1 MAIGSNESVQFEI
14 SNIIDN
20 QILVYDA
27 YTGTFKNETAAI
39 AANASVTGL
48 GRNIGSTGVGL
59 YKQNDNQYLEF
70 YKIDAGSNVT
80 LSLND
85 NVLTI
90 DATVGVG
97 NTTLADGNANTVVVV
112 NSDGNVV
119 AGSDSLTFDGTTFSI
134 IGANANV
141 DIANGVITASNLVT
155 TNFQIAGGNISFP
168 TVDGNA
174 NQILSTDGNGTLSF
188 VNPVDISGKLDSLT
202 FNAHVAQAM
211 ITTGNNAPALHNL
224 YSLGNSTNKYSQVF
238 ATYFRGTADLAVN
251 ATNLGSQPAAN
262 YMLRA
267 DSYTSA
273 QVDALIANVDV
284 ANTDGLLNQVYITNG
299 SSSYTNANGNIDI
312 RSTDNYI
319 DVDVDTINQRVT
331 LSLDTSQLPPVAFSR
346 IAAEGNASNYIVAD
360 STNDVLNFVG
370 GSGISISANPNND
383 TVTITATGSAAADI
397 SNSSIA
403 DLSDVSTLVGIAD
416 GQALVWSAAN
426 STFEYGNVNSDT
438 DLTSFSV
445 TTASPSGNGSLSYS
459 NISGVFTF
467 TPANVQASTQSLS
480 WDSNTS
486 ILSISSGNSV
496 DLSALGGGSTY
507 SNVEVQAYL
516 DAQGYSNV
524 DSDAQTLSLSGNT
537 ITISGSNSN
546 VDLTS
551 ALGNVAGN
559 YGDANVHALG
569 EGNWAGNIIPNANE
583 TYDLGSSSFR
593 WRDLYLSGNTIDLGG
608 TIISRLANGEITF
621 GTTVVKGGPS
631 NSPFLTDAEFATANA
646 NMTAYVDALESRII
660 GGANVNLDSLAEVA
674 NALANSNTELSTV
687 AFTGTYS
694 DLQSKPSLALSG
706 NTYLTFDSAN
716 IDLSSVVGQTG
727 AQGPQGNDGVS
738 VSSASLSGDNLQ
750 ITLSNATV
758 LTAGNVRGPVG
769 PQGNAGPQGDGN
781 AGVSSATV
789 NGSGNLVI
797 TLNDSTTIDAGNVKG
812 ADGSDGATGPQGNAG
827 VGITSVSLVGSN
839 LVLNYSNTSTQD
851 VGNIQGPQG
860 NAGTNGTD
868 VSSATVNGSGNLII
882 TLSDASTVDAGN
894 VRGADGTDGA
904 DGIQLS
910 NLSVTTASNSGNGSL
925 AYNNTTGVF
934 TFTPPDLSAF
944 ITTDNDAQT
953 LSLSGNVIT
962 ISGSNSNVDLTTA
975 LANVSGGSSYTNA
988 NVDAYLQGVGNQITY
1003 ASGIIGLA
1011 NTTVSAGTYGSSTQV
1026 PRITVDEKGRI
1037 TSVTQQAVSGGGGG
1051 GGSAAVEYFKLNYTS
1066 AGAVDTS
1073 VGTGGISNISSNIGN
1088 VTVNNGASNSCEI
1101 VVDFGGNY
1109 NFPPVAIMAYG
1120 YAQSTS
1126 EYNIK
1131 HMTQN
1136 TVNTTL
1142 KLDGSSSPHGS
1153 LGSANITMS
1162 LTRSET
1168 GASSGFGQTSH
1179 AWIYFTMGS

>member
-14 SNIIDN
+14 SNISDN

-27 YTGTFKNETAAI
+27 STGTFKNETSALS
-39 AANASVTGL
+39 ANASVTGL
-48 GRNIGSTGVGL
+48 GRNIGSTGVGI
-59 YKQNDNQYLEF
+59 YKQNDSQYLEF
-70 YKIDAGSNVT
+70 YKLDSGSNVT

-85 NVLTI
+85 NVITI
-90 DATVGVG
+90 DAVVGAG
-97 NTTLADGNANTVVVV
+97 NTTLGDGNANTIVTV

-119 AGSDSLTFDGTTFSI
+119 AGNSSLIFDGTTLTI
-134 IGANANV
+134 VGANSNV
-141 DIANGVITASNLVT
+141 SITDGVISASNLVT
-155 TNFQIAGGNISFP
+155 TDFQIAGGNIAFP
-168 TVDGNA
+168 TTDGNA
-174 NQILSTDGNGTLSF
+174 NQLLSTDGNGTLSF

-224 YSLGNSTNKYSQVF
+224 YSLGNNSNKYSQVF

-251 ATNLGSQPAAN
+251 ATNLGSQAAAN

-284 ANTDGLLNQVYITNG
+284 ANTDGLLSQVFVTNG
-299 SSSYTNANGNIDI
+299 TNSYTQTNGNIDI
-312 RSTDNYI
+312 RSTDNFI
-319 DVDVDTINQRVT
+319 GVDVDTINQRVN
-331 LSLDTSQLPPVAFSR
+331 LSLDTSKLPPLAFGR
-346 IAAEGNASNYIVAD
+346 IAAEGNASNYVVAD

-370 GSGISISANPNND
+370 GAGITVSANPNND
-383 TVTITATGSAAADI
+383 SITITATGSAAADI

-416 GQALVWSAAN
+416 GQALVWSSAN

-459 NISGVFTF
+459 NVSGVFTF

-480 WDSNTS
+480 WDSNTN

-496 DLSALGGGSTY
+496 DLSALDGGSSYGNT
-507 SNVEVQAYL
+507 EVQAYL

-524 DSDAQTLSLSGNT
+524 DLDAQTLSLSGNT

-559 YGDANVHALG
+559 YGDSNVASYL
-569 EGNWAGNIIPNANE
+569 
-583 TYDLGSSSFR
+583 SSNGYSNV
-593 WRDLYLSGNTIDLGG
+593 DSDAQTLSLSGNTI
-608 TIISRLANGEITF
+608 TISG
-621 GTTVVKGGPS
+621 S
-631 NSPFLTDAEFATANA
+631 NSTVTGIATETYVTTQLNALTAGAP
-646 NMTAYVDALESRII
+646 DAL
-660 GGANVNLDSLAEVA
+660 DTLAEIA
-674 NALANSNTELSTV
+674 NALNNSNATLSTV
-687 AFTGTYS
+687 AFSGLYN
-694 DLQSKPSLALSG
+694 DLDSRPTMALSG
-706 NTYLTFDSAN
+706 NTYLTYDGAN
-716 IDLSSVVGQTG
+716 IDLSGVVGQTG
-727 AQGPQGNDGVS
+727 ATGPQGNAGVS
-738 VSSASLSGDNLQ
+738 VSSADATSGNLI
-750 ITLSNATV
+750 ITLSDSST
-758 LTAGNVRGPVG
+758 LDAGNVVG
-769 PQGNAGPQGDGN
+769 PQGIQGNVGPQGDGN
-781 AGVSSATV
+781 AGVSSAIV

-797 TLNDSTTIDAGNVKG
+797 TLNDSTTIDAGNVL
-812 ADGSDGATGPQGNAG
+812 GSDGATGPQGNAG

-868 VSSATVNGSGNLII
+868 VSSATVNGAGNLII

-925 AYNNTTGVF
+925 SYDNSTGVF
-934 TFTPPDLSAF
+934 TFTPPDLSSF
-944 ITTDNDAQT
+944 ITTDNDNQT

-975 LANVSGGSSYTNA
+975 LGNVSGGSNYTNA
-988 NVDAYLQGVGNQITY
+988 NVDAYLQGVGNEITY

-1011 NTTVSAGTYGSSTQV
+1011 NTTVSPGTYGSSTQA
-1026 PRITVDEKGRI
+1026 PRITVDQKGRI
-1037 TSVTQQAVSGGGGG
+1037 TSITQQAISGGGG

-1109 NFPPVAIMAYG
+1109 NFPPVSIMAYG

>member
-14 SNIIDN
+14 SNISDN

-27 YTGTFKNETAAI
+27 STGTFKNETSAVS
-39 AANASVTGL
+39 ANASVTGL
-48 GRNIGSTGVGL
+48 GRNIGSTGVGI
-59 YKQNDNQYLEF
+59 YKQNDSQYLEF
-70 YKIDAGSNVT
+70 YKLDSGSNVT

-85 NVLTI
+85 NVITI
-90 DATVGVG
+90 DAVVGAG
-97 NTTLADGNANTVVVV
+97 NTTLGDGNANTIVTV

-119 AGSDSLTFDGTTFSI
+119 AGNSSLIFDGTTLTI
-134 IGANANV
+134 VGANSNV
-141 DIANGVITASNLVT
+141 SITDGVISASNLVT
-155 TNFQIAGGNISFP
+155 TDFQIAGGNIAFP
-168 TVDGNA
+168 TIDGNA
-174 NQILSTDGNGTLSF
+174 NQLLSTDGNGTLSF

-211 ITTGNNAPALHNL
+211 VTTGNNAPALHNL
-224 YSLGNSTNKYSQVF
+224 YSLGNNSNKYSQVF

-251 ATNLGSQPAAN
+251 ASNLGSQAAAN

-273 QVDALIANVDV
+273 QVDALIANIDV
-284 ANTDGLLNQVYITNG
+284 ANTDGLLSQVFITNG
-299 SSSYTNANGNIDI
+299 TNSYTQTNGNIDI
-312 RSTDNYI
+312 RSTDNFI
-319 DVDVDTINQRVT
+319 GVDVDTINQRVN

-360 STNDVLNFVG
+360 QTDDVLNFVG
-370 GSGISISANPNND
+370 GAGINISANPNND
-383 TVTITATGSAAADI
+383 TITITATGSAAADI

-403 DLSDVSTLVGIAD
+403 DLSDVSTLTGIAD
-416 GQALVWSAAN
+416 GQALIWSSAN
-426 STFEYGNVNSDT
+426 STFEYGNVTSDT

-480 WDSNTS
+480 WDSNTN

-496 DLSALGGGSTY
+496 DLSQLDQTLSISGNTITISGSHSNVDLTSALGSVAGNYGD
-507 SNVEVQAYL
+507 SNVASYL
-516 DAQGYSNV
+516 SANGYSNV
-524 DSDAQTLSLSGNT
+524 DSDAQTLSLASNV
-537 ITISGSNSN
+537 ITISGSNSS

-551 ALGNVAGN
+551 ALSNVS
-559 YGDANVHALG
+559 V
-569 EGNWAGNIIPNANE
+569 
-583 TYDLGSSSFR
+583 DLTG
-593 WRDLYLSGNTIDLGG
+593 Y
-608 TIISRLANGEITF
+608 
-621 GTTVVKGGPS
+621 
-631 NSPFLTDAEFATANA
+631 ATE
-646 NMTAYVDALESRII
+646 AYVDALETRII

-687 AFTGTYS
+687 AFTGTYG
-694 DLQSKPSLALSG
+694 DLQSRPTLTLANSDLTYDGTTVDLSG
-706 NTYLTFDSAN
+706 
-716 IDLSSVVGQTG
+716 VG
-727 AQGPQGNDGVS
+727 AQGPQGNAGVS
-738 VSSASLSGDNLQ
+738 VTNADATSGNLI
-750 ITLSNATV
+750 ITLSNSSTID
-758 LTAGNVRGPVG
+758 AGNVVG
-769 PQGNAGPQGDGN
+769 PQGPQGNVGPQGDGN

-812 ADGSDGATGPQGNAG
+812 PQGDQGEAG

-962 ISGSNSNVDLTTA
+962 ISGSNSNVDLTSA
-975 LANVSGGSSYTNA
+975 LANVSSGSSYTNA
-988 NVDAYLQGVGNQITY
+988 NVDAYLQGVGNEITY

-1026 PRITVDEKGRI
+1026 PRITVDQKGRI
-1037 TSVTQQAVSGGGGG
+1037 TSITQQTVSGGGG